1 MEPDIPDN
9 QQQEAGIEQ
18 HSGPA
23 GHLIWQGREE
33 AGIGHQLGR
42 GQQPGAEAGIGH
54 QLGQQLG
61 AEAGI
66 GQRQGTAKQRGRK
79 KAPAKVGGEGKKHI
93 IPDQAKAE
101 PKKQA
106 KGKQAKKARSK
117 AAPKKAAT
125 KTPPKKL
132 TEAKPRSSRKV
143 AITKK
148 AEVG

>member
-1 MEPDIPDN
+1 VGENGGQGVEPDIPDN

-61 AEAGI
+61 GRRRR
-66 GQRQGTAKQRGRK
+66 QRWEGREK
-79 KAPAKVGGEGKKHI
+79 SI
-93 IPDQAKAE
+93 
-101 PKKQA
+101 
-106 KGKQAKKARSK
+106 
-117 AAPKKAAT
+117 
-125 KTPPKKL
+125 
-132 TEAKPRSSRKV
+132 
-143 AITKK
+143 
-148 AEVG
+148 